1 MPDRLSLRSSLLL
14 VALAFGL
21 AFAIQALV
29 NDGSPTTNPAAN
41 ESPHGSVASAPG
53 AEPDASLAGAAKVPA
68 LRDARTIA
76 ARKQKPSVR
85 RVVQAAP
92 TAAPA
97 PVEPTATASPTPTAA
112 PPYVPPA
119 PRPVVPNPV
128 PKPKSTPAPTTVPKP
143 APTSTP
149 PDSGEF
155 DTYGEP

>member
-1 MPDRLSLRSSLLL
+1 MPDRLSLRSTLLL

-21 AFAIQALV
+21 AFAIQALR
-29 NDGSPTTNPAAN
+29 NGGSPTTEPAAK
-41 ESPHGSVASAPG
+41 ESQHGSVASAPG
-53 AEPDASLAGAAKVPA
+53 AEPDPSLEAAAKVPA
-68 LRDARTIA
+68 LRDARKIV

-97 PVEPTATASPTPTAA
+97 PVVPTATVSPTPTAA
-112 PPYVPPA
+112 LPSVPPA
-119 PRPVVPNPV
+119 PPPVVRNPV
-128 PKPKSTPAPTTVPKP
+128 PKPKSTPAPTTVPRP